1 MCASRCK
8 YTDNDWTN
16 TRQNESEE
24 ILLWGIYLCPQATHH
39 LLATSSFSPY
49 LCVGFL
55 FLILYPAA
63 SSSAPSSPPPSFTH
77 HLCQPPSFTHHLS
90 HTIFHTELCQP
101 PSFPHHLSHPTLS
114 HHLSHTTLWHIIFHT
129 TLITHIPVWISSRIS
144 RGSTPLRRTDF
155 LARKFFDF
163 DERLLLSTP
172 SFSTEQFLETSESGD
187 PDFLGSLSA
196 QNPGA

>member
-39 LLATSSFSPY
+39 LLATSCFSPY

-90 HTIFHTELCQP
+90 HRTLSTTIFPTP
-101 PSFPHHLSHPTLS
+101 PFTPNFVTPSFTHHFVTHHLS
-114 HHLSHTTLWHIIFHT
+114 HT